1 MLGRLGEKTGGG
13 GGESSQRRDDAT
25 VGNDDANNT
34 SGGSAV
40 SDGKCSGLIAVL
52 HATSHIKVPH
62 TVHFLLLA
70 KIHKSPTW
78 TGPGGKLSY
87 RSAIH
92 QKVRLFAGS
101 VCPWPQGQAE
111 VGRDQEHPGNTSH
124 GPNKLKFGQTY
135 YFYISKN
142 RA

>member
-1 MLGRLGEKTGGG
+1 MQLLSVLKY
-13 GGESSQRRDDAT
+13 SQRPLTMQPCREDK
-25 VGNDDANNT
+25 NNFLQL
-34 SGGSAV
+34 SCCVFKQAW
-40 SDGKCSGLIAVL
+40 LERL
-52 HATSHIKVPH
+52 H

-87 RSAIH
+87 RSAIN

>member
-1 MLGRLGEKTGGG
+1 MHFT
-13 GGESSQRRDDAT
+13 
-25 VGNDDANNT
+25 
-34 SGGSAV
+34 
-40 SDGKCSGLIAVL
+40 
-52 HATSHIKVPH
+52 IKSYTPCTFH
-62 TVHFLLLA
+62 KL

-78 TGPGGKLSY
+78 TGPGGKLSNM
-87 RSAIH
+87 SAIN

>member
-1 MLGRLGEKTGGG
+1 MLSMSSIS
-13 GGESSQRRDDAT
+13 ESSIPG
-25 VGNDDANNT
+25 VW
-34 SGGSAV
+34 
-40 SDGKCSGLIAVL
+40 GKLEIFILQAYDMLNLGLV
-52 HATSHIKVPH
+52 

-87 RSAIH
+87 RSAIN